1 LELKLLFIILFDY
14 IQHSFRYSMKKKQN
28 KTGTKL
34 VFPNI
39 ISNTNTISLFLFL
52 SYLTAT
58 LLLIFLGVEVLES

>member
-14 IQHSFRYSMKKKQN
+14 IQHSFRYSMKKN
-28 KTGTKL
+28 RTKL

-52 SYLTAT
+52 AYLTAT